1 MQSPS
6 SYRFGGYAD
15 YLSEME
21 RLEQFVRLSPRRAAT
36 SLFSNAGV
44 QYDAT
49 RLHTSPDVVR
59 STNPG
64 VLPAKNFF
72 NSRRPN

>member
-6 SYRFGGYAD
+6 SYKFGGYAD
-15 YLSEME
+15 YFSEME

-36 SLFSNAGV
+36 SLFSNAGG
-44 QYDAT
+44 QYNAT

-72 NSRRPN
+72 NSGRPN